1 MRKKKTILWLGIL
14 LFLLIGA
21 GWAWHLYNKPHGSAA
36 SESTDLSIAADSLY
50 HQYQSDEKAADQKY
64 MGKVL
69 SVTGRLTDI
78 QHSGNAE
85 IWILSAQPDGG
96 GVNCQLFAGTKPD
109 PEPRP
114 GDAVTIKG
122 RCTGFLMDVNMADC
136 VPER

>member
-21 GWAWHLYNKPHGSAA
+21 GWVWHLYNKPHSSAA
-36 SESTDLSIAADSLY
+36 GESTDLSIAADSLY
-50 HQYQSDEKAADQKY
+50 HQYQTDEKAADQKY

-96 GVNCQLFAGTKPD
+96 GVNCQLFAGTKTD
-109 PEPRP
+109 HEPRP
-114 GDAVTIKG
+114 GDAVTVKG

>member
-14 LFLLIGA
+14 LILLIGA
-21 GWAWHLYNKPHGSAA
+21 GWAWHLYDKPHRSTAD
-36 SESTDLSIAADSLY
+36 ESSDLTINADSLY

-69 SVTGRLTDI
+69 SITGRLTDI
-78 QHSGNAE
+78 QHSGKAE
-85 IWILSAQPDGG
+85 IWILSAQADGG
-96 GVNCQLFAGTKPD
+96 GVNCQLFAGTKAD

-114 GDAVTIKG
+114 GDAVTVKG
-122 RCTGFLMDVNMADC
+122 RCTGFLMDVNMVDC

>member
-14 LFLLIGA
+14 LLLLIGA
-21 GWAWHLYNKPHGSAA
+21 GWAWHLYDKPHR
-36 SESTDLSIAADSLY
+36 STADETPDLTISADSLY

-64 MGKVL
+64 MGKVI
-69 SVTGRLTDI
+69 SITGRLTDI
-78 QHSGNAE
+78 QHSGKAD

-109 PEPRP
+109 PGPRP
-114 GDAVTIKG
+114 GDAVTVKG
-122 RCTGFLMDVNMADC
+122 RCTGFLMDVNMVDC